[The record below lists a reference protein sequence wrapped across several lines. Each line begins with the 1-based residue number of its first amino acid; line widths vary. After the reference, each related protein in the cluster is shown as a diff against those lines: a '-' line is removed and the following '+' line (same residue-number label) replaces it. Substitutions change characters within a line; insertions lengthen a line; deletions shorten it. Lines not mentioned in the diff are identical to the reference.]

1 MAAKWYYQD
10 PSTEERAG
18 PVKVEFVR
26 NLIETGVVQDDTLVW
41 TKGMVDWVSPERERE
56 RGLLSFVGATDGS
69 LTPRILPL
77 PFHWHLD
84 DRGSRSLSAT
94 FQFS

>member
-56 RGLLSFVGATDGS
+56 REGEDF
-69 LTPRILPL
+69 
-77 PFHWHLD
+77 
-84 DRGSRSLSAT
+84 SLSLERQT
-94 FQFS
+94 DR

>member
-1 MAAKWYYQD
+1 MAAKWNYQD

-56 RGLLSFVGATDGS
+56 REDF
-69 LTPRILPL
+69 
-77 PFHWHLD
+77 
-84 DRGSRSLSAT
+84 SLSLERRT
-94 FQFS
+94 DR

>member
-56 RGLLSFVGATDGS
+56 RTS
-69 LTPRILPL
+69 LFRWSDRRIADPRILPL

-84 DRGSRSLSAT
+84 DRASRSLSAT
-94 FQFS
+94 FPFS